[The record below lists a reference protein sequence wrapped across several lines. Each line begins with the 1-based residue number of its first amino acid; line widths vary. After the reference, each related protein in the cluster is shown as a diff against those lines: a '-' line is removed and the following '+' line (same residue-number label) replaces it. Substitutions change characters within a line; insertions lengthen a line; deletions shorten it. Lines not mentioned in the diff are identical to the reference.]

1 MTAKQSFKAL
11 LLGMAAA
18 PASGFALTLGESVH
32 GRETLLFTGGLTAF
46 TLALFVAFF
55 VLALRQKRS

>member
-1 MTAKQSFKAL
+1 MTYKQTFKAL
-11 LLGMAAA
+11 AISTLVA
-18 PASGFALTLGESVH
+18 PASSLALTLGESVH
-32 GRETLLFTGGLTAF
+32 GREALLFTGGLTAF